1 MLFLLLY
8 GNLAR
13 ILTNRNKIHSWK
25 AVQPFPNGHYNIA
38 CQEWGCYNG
47 DKPSEKESAY
57 GLNWEQCPSVQG
69 KTGLTQEELANQIDV
84 DTSTIARI
92 EGGTRMMS
100 IIILC
105 AMAEALQVSYDTLL
119 RSNDVDSTSANIQVK
134 LAGQSPENLAH
145 LERIIQTVI
154 DEYGA
159 MEV

>member
-47 DKPSEKESAY
+47 SAY

-119 RSNDVDSTSANIQVK
+119 RSNDADSTSANIQVK

>member
-1 MLFLLLY
+1 
-8 GNLAR
+8 
-13 ILTNRNKIHSWK
+13 
-25 AVQPFPNGHYNIA
+25 
-38 CQEWGCYNG
+38 
-47 DKPSEKESAY
+47 
-57 GLNWEQCPSVQG
+57 
-69 KTGLTQEELANQIDV
+69 
-84 DTSTIARI
+84 
-92 EGGTRMMS
+92 MMS